1 MLCGGSHLGFLINT
15 KKKKNYVE
23 DHPMISRIQ
32 FGFNEI
38 SGFGKKLFVHFL
50 YDPMLKLCLVVG
62 EHLEILIN
70 ITKTFKRPDKEHS

>member
-1 MLCGGSHLGFLINT
+1 VVAAILDFQSIQ
-15 KKKKNYVE
+15 KKKKYVE
-23 DHPMISRIQ
+23 DHPMISHIQ

-50 YDPMLKLCLVVG
+50 YGPMLKLCLVVG

-70 ITKTFKRPDKEHS
+70 IKKTFKRPYKEHS

>member
-1 MLCGGSHLGFLINT
+1 VWWQPSWISNQQKQKLCRGSPN
-15 KKKKNYVE
+15 
-23 DHPMISRIQ
+23 DQSRIQ

-50 YDPMLKLCLVVG
+50 YGPMLKLCLVVG

-70 ITKTFKRPDKEHS
+70 IKNFLETI